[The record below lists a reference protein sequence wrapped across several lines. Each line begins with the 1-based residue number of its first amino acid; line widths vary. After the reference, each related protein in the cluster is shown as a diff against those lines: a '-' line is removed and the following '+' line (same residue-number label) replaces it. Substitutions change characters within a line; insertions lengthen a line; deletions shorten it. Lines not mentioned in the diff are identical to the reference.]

1 MAEDFAISSG
11 AFTSAEAAVLLVREL
26 EQILH
31 TRGLLHLQ
39 AEREVHRNIRY
50 KDFDWDVTFHGQPY
64 GEAYKVVSVTVL
76 LHMREDAEDDVTS
89 WHGAKARGVARAIA
103 ELWPNGV
110 PTGIS
115 GKERDDAVR
124 EKMIANG
131 DSPPVNIARAVQRAL
146 AANEEASHGGGPR
159 R

>member
-1 MAEDFAISSG
+1 MAEDFAIRNG
-11 AFTSAEAAVLLVREL
+11 AMTSAEAAIQLVREL

-31 TRGLLHLQ
+31 TRGTLHLQ
-39 AEREVHRNIRY
+39 VHREVHRNIRY
-50 KDFDWDVTFHGQPY
+50 KDFDWDVTFHGTPY
-64 GEAYKVVSVTVL
+64 GESSFRVVSITVN

-124 EKMIANG
+124 EKMIGNG
-131 DSPPVNIARAVQRAL
+131 DSPPVNIARAVQRSL
-146 AANEEASHGGGPR
+146 AASEEAHTPKK
-159 R
+159 